1 MERLTRA
8 TLEKRVKEKV
18 EDYPCKVVQFGEGN
32 FLRGFVDWMINRM
45 NESGLF
51 CGKVV
56 VVQPIKSGLV
66 DELNKQD
73 GLYTLILR
81 GIHNGEIV
89 NNTEIIT
96 SVSHGINLYENYDK
110 YLELARNPDLK
121 VIVSNT
127 TEAGIAYNE
136 NDNFDDRPP
145 SSFPAK
151 LLLFLYN
158 RFKAFNG
165 DKNMGFYIFPCE
177 LIDRNGDKLKEIL
190 LQYIEKWSL
199 GENFKKWVCECNHFY
214 NTLVDRIVTGYP
226 EKEMEKLTEELGY
239 VDRLVDTG
247 EVFHLWVI
255 ECHKNILN
263 VLPFDKLDLNVI
275 LTNDLTPYRD
285 RKVRILNG
293 AHTMT
298 VLAAYLYG
306 KDTVKECVD
315 DELVNLYMR
324 KGIFEEIIP
333 TLDLPK
339 EDLIDFA
346 NSVLERFANP
356 FIQHYLLSI
365 SLNSVSKFRT
375 RVLPSILEYAKR
387 KGRIPQVMSFSFA
400 ALMAFYRGER
410 LKNDCLV
417 GYRKGI
423 EYEIRDDVNNL
434 VMFKELWDGFDGT
447 RKSVERIVKTVF
459 SKKALWDMDLNEV
472 EGLADLVAGF
482 LFDIVTSGIENTMKG
497 LVYG

>member
-1 MERLTRA
+1 
-8 TLEKRVKEKV
+8 
-18 EDYPCKVVQFGEGN
+18 
-32 FLRGFVDWMINRM
+32 
-45 NESGLF
+45 
-51 CGKVV
+51 
-56 VVQPIKSGLV
+56 
-66 DELNKQD
+66 
-73 GLYTLILR
+73 
-81 GIHNGEIV
+81 
-89 NNTEIIT
+89 
-96 SVSHGINLYENYDK
+96 
-110 YLELARNPDLK
+110 
-121 VIVSNT
+121 
-127 TEAGIAYNE
+127 
-136 NDNFDDRPP
+136 
-145 SSFPAK
+145 
-151 LLLFLYN
+151 
-158 RFKAFNG
+158 
-165 DKNMGFYIFPCE
+165 
-177 LIDRNGDKLKEIL
+177 
-190 LQYIEKWSL
+190 
-199 GENFKKWVCECNHFY
+199 
-214 NTLVDRIVTGYP
+214 
-226 EKEMEKLTEELGY
+226 
-239 VDRLVDTG
+239 
-247 EVFHLWVI
+247 
-255 ECHKNILN
+255 
-263 VLPFDKLDLNVI
+263 
-275 LTNDLTPYRD
+275 
-285 RKVRILNG
+285 
-293 AHTMT
+293 MT

>member
-1 MERLTRA
+1 
-8 TLEKRVKEKV
+8 
-18 EDYPCKVVQFGEGN
+18 
-32 FLRGFVDWMINRM
+32 
-45 NESGLF
+45 
-51 CGKVV
+51 
-56 VVQPIKSGLV
+56 
-66 DELNKQD
+66 
-73 GLYTLILR
+73 
-81 GIHNGEIV
+81 
-89 NNTEIIT
+89 
-96 SVSHGINLYENYDK
+96 
-110 YLELARNPDLK
+110 
-121 VIVSNT
+121 
-127 TEAGIAYNE
+127 
-136 NDNFDDRPP
+136 
-145 SSFPAK
+145 
-151 LLLFLYN
+151 
-158 RFKAFNG
+158 
-165 DKNMGFYIFPCE
+165 
-177 LIDRNGDKLKEIL
+177 
-190 LQYIEKWSL
+190 
-199 GENFKKWVCECNHFY
+199 
-214 NTLVDRIVTGYP
+214 
-226 EKEMEKLTEELGY
+226 
-239 VDRLVDTG
+239 TG

-255 ECHKNILN
+255 EGDKNILN